1 MVLRSCSFAR
11 VGRLAR
17 TRAEPHFDSVWASR
31 NEVRHFRAQVKNGRK
46 IVPDTLLA
54 RIAKQIACE
63 RRFSRVWMLQNG
75 PQELSGAPWEASW
88 GPLGRSWITLGSL
101 LGRSSALLSALG
113 APSRHSWSDLG
124 TIMIALRI
132 AWTILDRPWVDFG
145 RSGSRF

>member
-1 MVLRSCSFAR
+1 MLLRCSFAQ
-11 VGRLAR
+11 VGRIAR
-17 TRAEPHFDSVWASR
+17 RRAEPHFDSVWASP
-31 NEVRHFRAQVKNGRK
+31 NEVRRFRARMKNRRK
-46 IVPDTLLA
+46 IGPDTPLA
-54 RIAKQIACE
+54 QVAQQLVRE
-63 RRFSRVWMLQNG
+63 RRLFRVRTPQNG